1 MRVDGGDSGGC
12 DGGGVRLGGGLLVFG
27 HFLAKL
33 AFRWLVDG
41 PRHVM
46 DAPIKGELSIFL
58 GLWVAVLGRDLLPC
72 FIFLLFALVRRVLL
86 VLRGPFLTAIL
97 AFVASPGDLS

>member
-1 MRVDGGDSGGC
+1 MWVDGGGSGGC
-12 DGGGVRLGGGLLVFG
+12 DNGGVRLGGGLLLLG

-46 DAPIKGELSIFL
+46 DAPIKGELSMFL
-58 GLWVAVLGRDLLPC
+58 GLGVAVLGRDLLPC
-72 FIFLLFALVRRVLL
+72 FVFRLLFLVGLVLL
-86 VLRGPFLTAIL
+86 NLIL
-97 AFVASPGDLS
+97 L